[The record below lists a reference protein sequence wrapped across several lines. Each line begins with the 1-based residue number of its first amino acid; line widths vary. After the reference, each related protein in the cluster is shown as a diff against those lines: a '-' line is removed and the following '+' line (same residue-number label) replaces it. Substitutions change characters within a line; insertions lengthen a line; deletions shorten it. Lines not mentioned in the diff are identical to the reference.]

1 MILLGRLCQCHHASN
16 PAVSAAVRVACLSA
30 SRASPGPHRPSPGPT
45 QQGPP
50 PSSAFPS
57 QKINSF
63 FFSPW
68 LCLSA
73 APRGCV
79 HPLPVGTQ
87 SRHLAPPSGEFPS
100 LVNLLFH
107 FCSSD
112 FVKVVWPSLHVVCWR
127 ATVCWL
133 VTLSPFPQ
141 FSVHSL
147 SEPSLLPAHVAGVIS
162 AGEWVCV

>member
-1 MILLGRLCQCHHASN
+1 MPVILLLVLRSVWPVSLPLGPPQGLTGRPRA
-16 PAVSAAVRVACLSA
+16 PR
-30 SRASPGPHRPSPGPT
+30 SRALPRPSLSHPK
-45 QQGPP
+45 
-50 PSSAFPS
+50 SSTV
-57 QKINSF
+57 
-63 FFSPW
+63 FFSPRG

-79 HPLPVGTQ
+79 RPLPVGTQ

-147 SEPSLLPAHVAGVIS
+147 SEPSLLPAHMAGVIS